1 MPSILRLFDFKRPG
15 ALHIIILIRER
26 FFMQNYKFYL
36 APLRGITDHIFRD
49 VYERHFGRFD
59 FMLAPFVPTVR
70 GDRVRDYHIVDLL
83 REEERTRLI
92 PQVIGSDSAGFLLL
106 CNKFADMGFSSVNWN
121 LGCPAP
127 LITKKSRG
135 CGLLPHGDI
144 IKRFLDDVIPKL
156 PIPMSIKTRLGLD
169 KNDELYNLMSAFNKC
184 QLREIIIHPR
194 TGAQAYGGKTDLDK
208 FEECLRISKHTIVYN
223 GDICSIDDFKY
234 LAKRFPTIENWMIGR
249 GIIKNPFLLNELK
262 NEVDNSEKTV
272 ISEKEK
278 VKTKQEFL
286 NNLLTENLNHYN
298 PTKVLGKMKELWQ
311 YMGTNKE
318 KILHCETIEEYRE
331 MILTLTLRF

>member
-1 MPSILRLFDFKRPG
+1 
-15 ALHIIILIRER
+15 
-26 FFMQNYKFYL
+26 
-36 APLRGITDHIFRD
+36 
-49 VYERHFGRFD
+49 
-59 FMLAPFVPTVR
+59 MLAPFVPTVR